1 MGDIDWPLC
10 LAFFFFFPEIF
21 YFFIF
26 SFLVYY
32 GMLNIVPHA
41 IQ

>member
-1 MGDIDWPLC
+1 MGDIDWLLC
-10 LAFFFFFPEIF
+10 LAFFFLIPEIF
-21 YFFIF
+21 YFFIL

-32 GMLNIVPHA
+32 GMLNIVPRA